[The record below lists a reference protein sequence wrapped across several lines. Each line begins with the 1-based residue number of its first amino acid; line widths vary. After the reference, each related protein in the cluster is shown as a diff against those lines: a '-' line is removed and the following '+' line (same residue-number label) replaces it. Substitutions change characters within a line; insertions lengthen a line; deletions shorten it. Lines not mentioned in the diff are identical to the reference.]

1 MVRAVTRKGRDM
13 SSEYRFVTF
22 RQPANALIPPNTG
35 DAKSLT
41 IDLINSDPNVAAQM
55 DGWDVVNTQV
65 VPISG
70 EEILIIFTLT
80 TKVNVP
86 GSNSGEFWGA

>member
-1 MVRAVTRKGRDM
+1 MVGAVTRKGRLV

-22 RQPANALIPPNTG
+22 RQPATALIPPNPG

-41 IDLINSDPNVAAQM
+41 IDLANSDPTVAEHM
-55 DGWDVVNTQV
+55 DGWTVVNTQI

-80 TKVNVP
+80 TNVNVP
-86 GSNSGEFWGA
+86 ESPGEFWGA

>member
-1 MVRAVTRKGRDM
+1 M

-22 RQPANALIPPNTG
+22 RQPATALIPPEAG
-35 DAKSLT
+35 AAKSLT
-41 IDLINSDPNVAAQM
+41 LDLVNSVPEISEQM
-55 DGWDVVNTQV
+55 DGWDVVNTQI

-86 GSNSGEFWGA
+86 DGTGGEFWGA

>member
-1 MVRAVTRKGRDM
+1 M

-22 RQPANALIPPNTG
+22 RQPATALIPANTG

-41 IDLINSDPNVAAQM
+41 IDLINSDPNVAQQM
-55 DGWDVVNTQV
+55 DGWDVVNTQI

-86 GSNSGEFWGA
+86 QGGEFWGE

>member
-1 MVRAVTRKGRDM
+1 M

-22 RQPANALIPPNTG
+22 RQPATALIPPNPG

-41 IDLINSDPNVAAQM
+41 IDLVNSDPTVAEHM
-55 DGWDVVNTQV
+55 DGWEVVNTQI
-65 VPISG
+65 VPLADG
-70 EEILIIFTLT
+70 EIMIVFTLT

-86 GSNSGEFWGA
+86 EEGAGGTFWGV

>member
-1 MVRAVTRKGRDM
+1 M

-22 RQPANALIPPNTG
+22 RQPATALIPGRTG

-41 IDLINSDPNVAAQM
+41 VDLANSDPMVAEQM
-55 DGWDVVNTQV
+55 DGWTVVNTQV

-80 TKVNVP
+80 TNVNIP
-86 GSNSGEFWGA
+86 DEPGEFWGA

>member
-1 MVRAVTRKGRDM
+1 M

-22 RQPANALIPPNTG
+22 RQPATALIPPNPG

-55 DGWDVVNTQV
+55 DGWKVVNTQV

-80 TKVNVP
+80 TEVNVP
-86 GSNSGEFWGA
+86 ESPGEFWGA

>member
-1 MVRAVTRKGRDM
+1 M

-22 RQPANALIPPNTG
+22 RQPATALIPAEPGAAT
-35 DAKSLT
+35 ALT
-41 IDLINSDPNVAAQM
+41 LDLLNSTPEVAAQM
-55 DGWDVVNTQV
+55 DGWDVVNTQI

-86 GSNSGEFWGA
+86 DGGGVF